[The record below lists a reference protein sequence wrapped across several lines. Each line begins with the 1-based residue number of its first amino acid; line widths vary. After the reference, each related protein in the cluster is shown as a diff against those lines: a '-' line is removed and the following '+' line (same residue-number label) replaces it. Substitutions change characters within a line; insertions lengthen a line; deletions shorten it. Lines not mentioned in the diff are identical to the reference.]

1 MNHKAMNRSRVM
13 GIMVTAVIVGGMIGY
28 LTPNA
33 RVAMLQE
40 QVEELKKDQA
50 ARSQEFYEYKVEFSR
65 IQKQNIKLWIE
76 LNNRKGK
83 KR

>member
-1 MNHKAMNRSRVM
+1 MNRSRVI
-13 GIMVTAVIVGGMIGY
+13 GIVAVAVILGGLVGY

-33 RVAMLQE
+33 RVVILQE
-40 QVEELKKDQA
+40 QVEDLKKEQA
-50 ARSQEFYEYKVEFSR
+50 VRNRELYEYKIEFSR